1 MAELGGSQ
9 ISSLMETLPG
19 IAQVLRSP
27 VADAIVHMS
36 RAAVRLDEF
45 RPADLEELL
54 SYAERRSLM
63 TSSEAERV
71 RAEVMGAHQ
80 KRLDR
85 AAAKASP
92 APKAKAA
99 KPAARKARVAVAF
112 FLTGVARAEAV
123 GAAPP
128 QVLKSRMAPAC
139 SFALWATCWVRSPS

>member
-99 KPAARKARVAVAF
+99 KPAARKAPAKPRAA
-112 FLTGVARAEAV
+112 ARPRATPVKKKAT
-123 GAAPP
+123 ATRASRPP
-128 QVLKSRMAPAC
+128 VKKSARPA
-139 SFALWATCWVRSPS
+139 RKR